1 MKLLILSILLAACAM
16 AQSTHSV
23 TLNWVDTANPAGT
36 TYSIYRATGL
46 CSGTPVWSKLAT
58 GITVKTYK
66 DDPVAPGNYCY
77 VATSTYNGMESAQS
91 PTAAAAVPSFPPTAI
106 SVVVQ

>member
-1 MKLLILSILLAACAM
+1 MKLLILSILLATCAI
-16 AQSTHSV
+16 AQQTHSV

-66 DDPVAPGNYCY
+66 DDAVAPGNYCY
-77 VATSTYNGMESAQS
+77 TSTASYNGMESAQS
-91 PTAAAAVPSFPPTAI
+91 VTASAAVPAFPPSALQ
-106 SVVVQ
+106 VVVQ